1 MNKQISII
9 MTLFIVPLIIS
20 NIVLQPTFADVVSPK
35 KQMKLSF
42 SSDEIICKEGFI
54 KVTNTNDNPACVK
67 TSSVNKLVK
76 FGWANYVDASSLE
89 MSKSAELQS
98 IGTVQILDKVKV
110 YGESKIID
118 PTLRVIGYNVI
129 FEACAKSTVRAPEVI
144 VISDSE
150 SKRVI
155 LSERI
160 EANSCQ
166 TTAVQIK
173 STNPDS
179 IKATMTNKGGISVK
193 ITSLENKINGLEE
206 NLTSERAKLSR
217 ITNDIV
223 SDVSETTQKILK
235 LRKDITKT
243 KDELNRYKLALYV
256 EPTEIPG
263 ITSKSNLK
271 SSLSDSFITL
281 LSIQKSNIQP
291 QTQPKNILLYNAVFQ
306 ICTKDTIIHAP
317 EILMTSDFET
327 TSVQLADDI
336 SSNTCQRN
344 SVQISTEKPQ
354 SISLSLKNK
363 GDLSSLIDK
372 AQNKVSDLQIK
383 IKTEKQHLEILIH
396 QTPRSVNYDQ
406 EVTVLTANIE
416 QLRNDLNRAK
426 VDMFSLLNTH

>member
-1 MNKQISII
+1 MNRQISVTI
-9 MTLFIVPLIIS
+9 TLFAMTIIFS
-20 NIVLQPTFADVVSPK
+20 GIILQSAFADVVSPK

-54 KVTNTNDNPACVK
+54 KVTNANDNPACVK
-67 TSSVNKLVK
+67 LSSVNKLVK
-76 FGWANYVDASSLE
+76 FGWANPIGIASLE
-89 MSKSAELQS
+89 MSKSGELQS

-118 PTLRVIGYNVI
+118 PTLRVIGYNVV

-173 STNPDS
+173 SANPDS

-193 ITSLENKINGLEE
+193 ITSLENKINGLDE
-206 NLTSERAKLSR
+206 NLANERAKLSG
-217 ITNDIV
+217 ITKDTV
-223 SDVSETTQKILK
+223 SDVSETTQKITD
-235 LRKDITKT
+235 LRKNITKT

-256 EPTEIPG
+256 EPTEILG
-263 ITSKSNLK
+263 LTSKPNLE
-271 SSLSDSFITL
+271 SSVDASSITK

-291 QTQPKNILLYNAVFQ
+291 QTQPKNILLYNSVFQ
-306 ICTKDTIIHAP
+306 ICAKNTAIHAP
-317 EILMTSDFET
+317 EILVTSDFET
-327 TSVQLADDI
+327 KSVRLADDI
-336 SSNTCQRN
+336 SPNTCQRN
-344 SVQISTEKPQ
+344 SIQISTEKPQ
-354 SISLSLKNK
+354 SITLALKNK
-363 GDLSSLIDK
+363 GGLSSLIDE

-396 QTPRSVNYDQ
+396 HTPRSVNYDQ
-406 EVTVLTANIE
+406 EVTALTVHIE

>member
-1 MNKQISII
+1 MNKQISVTIALLAMTIMFSSII
-9 MTLFIVPLIIS
+9 
-20 NIVLQPTFADVVSPK
+20 LQPAFADVVSPK
-35 KQMKLSF
+35 KQMKFSF

-67 TSSVNKLVK
+67 ISSVNKLVK
-76 FGWANYVDASSLE
+76 FGWANPISAASLDL
-89 MSKSAELQS
+89 SKSGELQS
-98 IGTVQILDKVKV
+98 VGTVQILDKVKV

-118 PTLRVIGYNVI
+118 PTLRVIGYNVV

-173 STNPDS
+173 SANPDS

-193 ITSLENKINGLEE
+193 ISSLENKIKGLED
-206 NLTSERAKLSR
+206 NLVSERAKLSG
-217 ITNDIV
+217 IPNDIV
-223 SDVSETTQKILK
+223 SDVSETTQKIVD

-256 EPTEIPG
+256 DPTEIPG
-263 ITSKSNLK
+263 ITPKPHLE
-271 SSLSDSFITL
+271 SSVDSSFITK

-291 QTQPKNILLYNAVFQ
+291 QIQPKNILLYNAVFQ
-306 ICTKDTIIHAP
+306 ICAKDAAIHVP
-317 EILMTSDFET
+317 EVLVTSDFET
-327 TSVQLADDI
+327 KSVRLSDDI

-363 GDLSSLIDK
+363 GDLSSLIDE
-372 AQNKVSDLQIK
+372 AQNKVADLQIK
-383 IKTEKQHLEILIH
+383 IKTEKQYLEILIH

-406 EVTVLTANIE
+406 EVTALTVKIE
-416 QLRNDLNRAK
+416 QLRNDLNHAK